1 MFKTTVRVLHSSHL
15 RFSGGVAKEQIYDN
29 VRSQPKVEGQVFGR
43 FCMRLLLIAGF
54 ALYTMTGPLVAEE
67 ATSTMAADRV
77 LSAAADADGKGYT
90 ISLSLDNGRRIS
102 IRIPPAE
109 AIKIVEGLSKT
120 ATPALQKQ
128 QIVAFV
134 QTINIKADTLGRAII
149 LTPHVRTG
157 PLDTFAIPIRQADQF
172 IQLFQRITAETKA
185 NAAKTP

>member
-1 MFKTTVRVLHSSHL
+1 
-15 RFSGGVAKEQIYDN
+15 
-29 VRSQPKVEGQVFGR
+29 
-43 FCMRLLLIAGF
+43 MRLLLIAGF
-54 ALYTMTGPLVAEE
+54 TLYNMMGPLVAEE

-77 LSAAADADGKGYT
+77 LSAGVDADGKGYT
-90 ISLSLDNGRRIS
+90 ISLSLENGRQIS

-120 ATPALQKQ
+120 ATSAQKQ

-157 PLDTFAIPIRQADQF
+157 PLDTFAIPIGQADQF
-172 IQLFQRITAETKA
+172 IQLFQQITAETKA
-185 NAAKTP
+185 NAAKTR